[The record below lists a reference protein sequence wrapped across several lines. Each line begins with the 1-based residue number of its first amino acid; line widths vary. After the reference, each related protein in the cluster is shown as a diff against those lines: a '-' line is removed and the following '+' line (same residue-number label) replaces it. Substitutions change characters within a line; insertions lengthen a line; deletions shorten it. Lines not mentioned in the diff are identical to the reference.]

1 VTSIPSMCTARTRT
15 LPLGDINCL
24 PHQVTASMVPSLD
37 ALPEMKAWIAE
48 DAKLVWKWKWR
59 DEKELTGRFQV

>member
-1 VTSIPSMCTARTRT
+1 MSTARART
-15 LPLGDINCL
+15 LPLSLSDINCL
-24 PHQVTASMVPSLD
+24 PLQVTASMVPSLD